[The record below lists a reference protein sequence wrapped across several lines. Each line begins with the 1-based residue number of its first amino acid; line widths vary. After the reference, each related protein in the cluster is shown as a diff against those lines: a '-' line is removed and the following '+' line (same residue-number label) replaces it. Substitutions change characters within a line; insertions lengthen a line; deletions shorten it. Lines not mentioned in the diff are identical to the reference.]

1 MGKRRRDFDPEF
13 KFQVVMD
20 LLTGRRRRAELLR
33 EHQLAESTVD
43 RWCQQFRERG
53 PQIFA
58 QDGPVH
64 SAERERI
71 VELERMVGRL
81 ALELEAAKKASSWAS
96 SR

>member
-1 MGKRRRDFDPEF
+1 MSRTRREFTPDF
-13 KFQVVMD
+13 KFQVVLD
-20 LLTGRRRRAELLR
+20 LLTGRRRRVDVLR
-33 EHQLAESTVD
+33 EHELAESTVD

-58 QDGPVH
+58 QDGAGH
-64 SAERERI
+64 SVEGDRI

-81 ALELEAAKKASSWAS
+81 ALELEAAKKASRWPS